1 MSHAW
6 DDTTAP
12 KLVLSIVA
20 FAVATTAFS
29 ARESECDNLAK
40 GQCSKVPGGC
50 SRDERRARAMPPG
63 AGGGCACRNAILP
76 DAACPEISSRSC
88 DREAQLVRRP
98 LEVFRCSGCRRA
110 HCLAARTR
118 GRVPID
124 PLHFEAPGRFFPCTP
139 MPLRFGREGTRS
151 LWRFG
156 PSSSP
161 GRKTTIHARSFRVS
175 AGAPAAEAASRGLM
189 PAHRGRCD

>member
-1 MSHAW
+1 MIPPQRSWSHSSSRSRLPQARSQRENRNAI
-6 DDTTAP
+6 TSP
-12 KLVLSIVA
+12 KANVRRSPVG
-20 FAVATTAFS
+20 VVETS
-29 ARESECDNLAK
+29 AAL
-40 GQCSKVPGGC
+40 G
-50 SRDERRARAMPPG
+50 AMPPG

-118 GRVPID
+118 GRLSID
-124 PLHFEAPGRFFPCTP
+124 PLHFEAPDRFFPCAP

-156 PSSSP
+156 LSSSVD
-161 GRKTTIHARSFRVS
+161 RKTTIHARSFRVS